1 MRDNAK
7 DLTRADSDLFI
18 TADSYPPPKV
28 RTTVRI
34 GITKAA
40 KRPLRFLIAGNEFI
54 SRA

>member
-18 TADSYPPPKV
+18 TADSYPSPRV
-28 RTTVRI
+28 RKTVRI

-40 KRPLRFLIAGNEFI
+40 KRPLRFLIAGNDFI
-54 SRA
+54 SRV